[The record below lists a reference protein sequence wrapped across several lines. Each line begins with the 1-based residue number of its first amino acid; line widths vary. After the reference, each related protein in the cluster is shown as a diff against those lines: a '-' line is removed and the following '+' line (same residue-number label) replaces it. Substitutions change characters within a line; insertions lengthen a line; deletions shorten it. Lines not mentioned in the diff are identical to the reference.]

1 LLRFFF
7 SHFSFRPR
15 IGLVVHA
22 TDFTA
27 LFITSPKDKE
37 VFVGDSVQFDW
48 DYRDD
53 ADQVR
58 YVDFG
63 KREISNR
70 NEVKLRTILS
80 KSPDAGIVY
89 ANTPADVK
97 KRVIAVEDRKASF
110 KIKHVMMNDSEMYF
124 CTLKPKNNLH
134 RTITDY
140 VQLKVV
146 GKFKSFIDVKT
157 QCFSLTIHIHTHKI
171 LLKNPKENRLFNMFI

>member
-1 LLRFFF
+1 MLRFFV

-27 LFITSPKDKE
+27 LFITTPKDKE

-124 CTLKPKNNLH
+124 CTLKPKNYLH

-146 GKFKSFIDVKT
+146 GKLKSFVDVNSVFFINNSYTYT
-157 QCFSLTIHIHTHKI
+157 QNT
-171 LLKNPKENRLFNMFI
+171 P